1 MPAPALQNPQ
11 VEAGTLLR
19 AHARPW
25 QLAHSGCTKAVRTTL
40 YQATW
45 GSNGPVTRCRCAE
58 QPEPRLPPETVPAHV
73 RASPPSPT
81 CTSTFSPEPHPHL
94 QLGGTIVIP
103 PSAGGRS
110 ASPAARRRPSVPL
123 PKSYVPPA
131 GRPSP
136 SPGGVGPMGSC
147 RRDRRRRYAGQRGRL
162 RPSTSCRYR
171 RACPRAG
178 RPRSGYSSTRG

>member
-110 ASPAARRRPSVPL
+110 ASPAARRRLRVAGCAS
-123 PKSYVPPA
+123 PPQRA
-131 GRPSP
+131 AAQELRSTGRPAEP
-136 SPGGVGPMGSC
+136 IA
-147 RRDRRRRYAGQRGRL
+147 RRRGPDGVVSQGPPSAVRG
-162 RPSTSCRYR
+162 
-171 RACPRAG
+171 AA
-178 RPRSGYSSTRG
+178 RSA